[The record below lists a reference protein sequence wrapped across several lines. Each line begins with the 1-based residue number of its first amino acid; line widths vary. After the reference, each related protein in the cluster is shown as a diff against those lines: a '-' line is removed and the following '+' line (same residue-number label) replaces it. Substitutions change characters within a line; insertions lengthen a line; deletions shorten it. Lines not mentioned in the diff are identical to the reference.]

1 MRIILGLLILAAPA
15 SAGVWTKTGPG
26 TMSFKGGIE
35 EGEYDRFAAVF
46 DASIKEIVVD
56 SGGGYTD
63 EGIRIGH
70 AIAAQNVKITVVGEC
85 LSSCANYLF
94 VAGHQREIR
103 GGVVGFHGNVQACFG
118 TPEKRAETIAD
129 MKKRYNMTDEDIA
142 RNMERQDKEIIEERR
157 LLTIMGVSQALFD
170 RTCTKD
176 KGMGDGKS
184 YAFLLPKRT
193 TFEKYGLWGIV
204 GEQDPVVMG
213 TRVWP
218 YAYD

>member
-1 MRIILGLLILAAPA
+1 MLLGAPA

-26 TMSFKGGIE
+26 TMSFKGPIV

-46 DASIKEIVVD
+46 AGSIKEIVVD
-56 SGGGYTD
+56 SGGGHTD

-70 AIAAQNVKITVVGEC
+70 AIAAQNVKIVVVGEC

-94 VAGHQREIR
+94 VAGHSREIR
-103 GGVVGFHGNVQACFG
+103 GGVVGYHGNVQACFG

-142 RNMERQDKEIIEERR
+142 RNMERQDKEIVEERR
-157 LLTIMGVSQALFD
+157 LLAIMGVSQALFD
-170 RTCTKD
+170 RTCTND

-184 YAFLLPKRT
+184 YAFLLPKRA
-193 TFEKYGLWGIV
+193 TFEKYGLWGV
-204 GEQDPVVMG
+204 LGEQDPAVMR